1 MRSAVEWALQ
11 LWLKRDTKNT
21 LGMCGRKMIFMAH
34 GGNLD
39 GSISQVINSSGVHGW
54 SPVTYAYHQIVS
66 EIRVQSHF
74 GRIVWCRAALGAC
87 TIF

>member
-1 MRSAVEWALQ
+1 MRGAVEWALQ

-39 GSISQVINSSGVHGW
+39 GLSVKSLTHLGSMDGRQSRMHI
-54 SPVTYAYHQIVS
+54 
-66 EIRVQSHF
+66 IR
-74 GRIVWCRAALGAC
+74 
-87 TIF
+87 